1 MLVMYHSIKPLA
13 SILLLIGIIACSK
26 LEPESTVDPLPLPPE
41 IDANKDLSVNP
52 GDSFYDYC
60 NGTWLQLNP
69 IPASGNIGGLYDLGA
84 VMEERI
90 RQLRASVPDI
100 GHFYELMEHMHDQ
113 PEKSQAYLDKQKAR
127 FPKPTTKEEAF
138 LTIGRMIADGFA
150 PGESPAMRT
159 FQLTW
164 KDGKLMGIIF
174 PPLSIPISSNY
185 INPEDLI
192 PATQTKADDIWAH
205 ALVVEGMGLD
215 LSQFVVTEETKAL
228 WRLLQNLSL
237 EGLCQILD
245 TAWDTYE
252 MFVSEEQMQKVKKD
266 KEKALFEARSSISYT
281 LSYHLAEKYIPSSF
295 KEHLVS
301 ITKEIQQS
309 LRKRIERVDWMSET
323 TRNNAIEKIDNYG
336 LYVAYPDEWHLD
348 CVSSL
353 ADCETLVEA
362 VHINKRNVAR
372 LRARLMGGND
382 VFSDMIISSML
393 DSNLNLTTCDL
404 TLCNAMYDHTFNS
417 VFIYP
422 ALMMPPF
429 LPTGVSDAYSY
440 AVFAIIGHEFTH
452 GFDTNGAE
460 YDKDGNKH
468 NWWTVADQMAFEE
481 RRESIIQCY
490 NHLELD
496 PQRAPGVYGDSNRT
510 QTENIADLGGFLA
523 SLDAYKALLE
533 REGYFGQIYDNQL
546 RKFYEC
552 FAHVWC
558 VQYGNEKFNI
568 LKNSDVHSHARLRI
582 NGVVMNTDLWYEL
595 YDVNRNN
602 YLYLP
607 EERRT
612 YIW

>member
-1 MLVMYHSIKPLA
+1 M
-13 SILLLIGIIACSK
+13 
-26 LEPESTVDPLPLPPE
+26 DPLPLPPE

-69 IPASGNIGGLYDLGA
+69 IPASGNIGGIYDLGA

-150 PGESPAMRT
+150 PGESPARRT
-159 FQLTW
+159 FELTW

-237 EGLCQILD
+237 EGLCKILD
-245 TAWDTYE
+245 DGWDTYE
-252 MFVSEEQMQKVKKD
+252 MFVSEEQMQRVKKD

-301 ITKEIQQS
+301 ITKEIQLS
-309 LRKRIERVDWMSET
+309 LRNRIEQVDWMSET

-348 CVSSL
+348 CMPPL

-362 VHINKRNVAR
+362 VHINKRNLVR

-382 VFSDMIISSML
+382 IFTHLINSSML

-429 LPTGVSDAYSY
+429 LPAGVSDAYSY

-468 NWWTVADQMAFEE
+468 NWWTVADHMAFED
-481 RRESIIQCY
+481 RRENIIQCY

-496 PQRAPGVYGDSNRT
+496 PQREPGVYGDGNRT

-568 LKNSDVHSHARLRI
+568 LKTKDVHSHARLRV

-607 EERRT
+607 PERRT